1 MHYINARMKE
11 FEEYTLK
18 NGIRIIH
25 REVNHTKVAH
35 CGFILDVGSRDE
47 NEDQQGLAHFW
58 EHMAFKGTKK
68 RKSFYVINRLE
79 VLGGE
84 LNAYTTKEKICFYAS
99 ILDVHYEKAIELLTD
114 ITFNSAFPA
123 KEIEK
128 ERCVILEEM
137 SMYLDTPED
146 AIQDDFES
154 LIYGNHP
161 LGYNILGTPDSVK
174 EFKDKD
180 FKKFIRENLDTNKL
194 IFSSIGNIPFS
205 KIKKFADKYLSA
217 IPARQASHKRLLF
230 KGYKPSV
237 EIKKRSAQQAHC
249 MIGRSAYKIKDKKRM
264 PFFMLVNLLGGPA
277 MNSKLNLALRE
288 KYGFV
293 YAVEANYTPFVDTG
307 LFSIYFATEKKQLD
321 KSIGL
326 VLKEL
331 KKMKEKPLSSMQL
344 HVCKE
349 QLMGQLA
356 MAEESNINFMQMMG
370 KSMLDLGYI
379 DQLENIFNDIK
390 KVSAKELREISNEIF
405 EEQQLSFLKYLPQ

>member
-1 MHYINARMKE
+1 MKE
-11 FEEYTLK
+11 YEVYTLK
-18 NGIRIIH
+18 NGIRVIH
-25 REVNHTKVAH
+25 REVSHTKVAH

-47 NEDQQGLAHFW
+47 NVNQQGLAHFW

-68 RKSFYVINRLE
+68 RKSFHVINRLE

-99 ILDVHYEKAIELLTD
+99 ILDIHYDKAFELLAD

-123 KEIEK
+123 REIEK
-128 ERCVILEEM
+128 ERSVILEEM

-146 AIQDDFES
+146 AIQDDFEN
-154 LIYGNHP
+154 LIFGKHP
-161 LGYNILGTPDSVK
+161 LGFNILGTSDSVMT
-174 EFKDKD
+174 FKDRD
-180 FKKFIRENLDTNKL
+180 FKKFVKENVDTHKL

-205 KIKKFADKYLSA
+205 AVKKLADKYLA
-217 IPARQASHKRLLF
+217 PIPERNATSKRILF
-230 KGYKPSV
+230 KGYRPSLL
-237 EIKKRSAQQAHC
+237 EKKRPTGQAHC
-249 MIGRSAYKIKDKKRM
+249 MIGRPAYKIKDKKRM

-293 YAVEANYTPFVDTG
+293 YAVEANYTPFIDTG
-307 LFSIYFATEKKQLD
+307 LFSVYFATEKKQLD
-321 KSIGL
+321 KSIQL

-331 KKMKEKPLSSMQL
+331 KKMKEKPLSPTQL
-344 HVCKE
+344 HLCKE

-379 DQLENIFNDIK
+379 DSLEKIFAGIS
-390 KVSAKELREISNEIF
+390 KVTAKELREIANEIF
-405 EEQQLSFLKYLPQ
+405 NEQELSYLKYIPQ

>member
-1 MHYINARMKE
+1 MKE
-11 FEEYTLK
+11 FEVYTLK
-18 NGIRIIH
+18 NGIRVIH

-47 NEDQQGLAHFW
+47 NFDQQGLAHFW
-58 EHMAFKGTKK
+58 EHMAFKGTQK
-68 RKSFYVINRLE
+68 RKSFHVINRLE

-114 ITFNSAFPA
+114 ITFNSAFPSR
-123 KEIEK
+123 EIEK
-128 ERCVILEEM
+128 ERSVILEEM
-137 SMYLDTPED
+137 SMYVDTPED

-154 LIYGNHP
+154 LIFRNHP
-161 LGYNILGTPDSVK
+161 LGFNILGTSDSVK
-174 EFKDKD
+174 AFTEKD
-180 FKKFIRENLDTNKL
+180 FKKFVRENLDTRKL

-205 KIKKFADKYLSA
+205 RIKKYADKYLAA
-217 IPARQASHKRLLF
+217 IPERKATHKRQLF
-230 KGYKPSV
+230 KGYKTRV
-237 EIKKRSAQQAHC
+237 EEKKRASIQAHC
-249 MIGRSAYKIKDKKRM
+249 MLGRAAYKIKDKKRM

-307 LFSIYFATEKKQLD
+307 LFSIYFATERKQLE
-321 KSIGL
+321 KSIRL

-331 KKMKEKPLSSMQL
+331 QKMKEKPLTTNQL

-379 DQLENIFNDIK
+379 DSLEHVFKEIK
-390 KVSAKELREISNEIF
+390 KVSAKELRDISNEMF
-405 EEQQLSFLKYLPQ
+405 NEEELSFLKYIPQ